1 MKKTILILVLVCL
14 TTILFTS
21 CGKTS
26 NTESPAATE
35 NPASTEQNTALTETE
50 NPQKAEETVENVATS
65 ETNKT
70 QEPVSGNSKATKPI
84 EPVTPQKAVTPKE
97 TTPKAA
103 TPEPTKS
110 PEPVSENSGEVIVS
124 SFAELQTAVADTK
137 ITVIN
142 VGSDLEITSK
152 LEYEREDDLAIY
164 IKKGTTLTVSD
175 EFIPVGGCITNDGTI
190 IVKGTFNRGICSF
203 INNGSVTVR
212 SGGTASS
219 GMCSADNNGN
229 YIVDNGG
236 QLLIER
242 GSEFKNLGT
251 LTNNGFISV
260 KDGGSL
266 YNETGSLINNGT
278 IDLYT
283 YFGGDIAKITG
294 TGTLNDHR

>member
-14 TTILFTS
+14 MTILFTG
-21 CGKTS
+21 CGKAS
-26 NTESPAATE
+26 NTENPAATE
-35 NPASTEQNTALTETE
+35 NPASTETE
-50 NPQKAEETVENVATS
+50 NPQKAEGTVEKVVTS

-70 QEPVSGNSKATKPI
+70 QEPVSGDSKATKPI
-84 EPVTPQKAVTPKE
+84 ETVTPQKAVTPKA

-103 TPEPTKS
+103 TPKATTPEPTKS
-110 PEPVSENSGEVIVS
+110 PEPVSQDSGEIIVS

-142 VGSDLEITSK
+142 VGSDMEITSK

-164 IKKGTTLTVSD
+164 IKKGTTLTISD
-175 EFIPVGGCITNDGTI
+175 EFIPVGGSITNDGAI

-212 SGGTASS
+212 SSGTASS

-278 IDLYT
+278 IDLYA